1 LICVITNLFD
11 CKYIKN
17 DLIQNKADA
26 QYRKNRTAEFAEKG
40 WRGGGGLK
48 NGDLLIASKVRSIH
62 FTDDGALTPQIVPCG
77 LFAQLFGKSCR
88 ENNLYQQTPFDKG
101 IFQLFPKVSGS

>member
-1 LICVITNLFD
+1 MIRVITNLFD

-62 FTDDGALTPQIVPCG
+62 FTDDGATTPQIVPCG
-77 LFAQLFGKSCR
+77 LFVQLFWKKLR
-88 ENNLYQQTPFDKG
+88 EK
-101 IFQLFPKVSGS
+101 